1 MSDLIY
7 LILLFLIGIGLVLV
21 FSRSARE
28 KTVGIC
34 AVVLGQSTK
43 KRENKEKILAILQ
56 KRARSNPSGQGE
68 LSNADVREALGV
80 SPRTVVSYM
89 DELEKEGKVEQAGN
103 IGQNVRY
110 RFKA

>member
-1 MSDLIY
+1 MPDLIY
-7 LILLFLIGIGLVLV
+7 LIPFFLIGVGLVLT

-34 AVVLGQSTK
+34 AVVLGQSAK
-43 KRENKEKILAILQ
+43 KRGNKEKIVSML
-56 KRARSNPSGQGE
+56 RERGE
-68 LSNADVREALGV
+68 LSNSDIREALGV
-80 SPRTVVSYM
+80 SARTVVSYM
-89 DELEKEGKVEQAGN
+89 DELEREGKIEQAGN